1 MIYIAMIWDMPK
13 CFDFLKNIFIDLY
26 YVRVWTQNLR
36 QSRKSS
42 HNSSTKIRCLK
53 TDFLNEIAQ
62 VYLRNM
68 ILQKKDSY
76 FKCHYHNF
84 IIVTPF
90 FKIDLFLFC
99 LCLHSKKDHKSR
111 LISKKRSWFRIYNIK
126 IGELRFFLQ
135 NTISGII
142 WVLPSIITLYLHY
155 NIW

>member
-1 MIYIAMIWDMPK
+1 MLYIAMIWDMPK

-53 TDFLNEIAQ
+53 TCFLNEIAQ
-62 VYLRNM
+62 VCLRNM

-76 FKCHYHNF
+76 FKYHYHNF

-99 LCLHSKKDHKSR
+99 LCLHLIKDHKSR
-111 LISKKRSWFRIYNIK
+111 LISKKGSQFRILKYQNMRIKVFSAKYN
-126 IGELRFFLQ
+126 F
-135 NTISGII
+135 
-142 WVLPSIITLYLHY
+142 
-155 NIW
+155 